1 MRTCDR
7 RWAVKRSLRRKRGRY
22 GQKRGHEEG
31 EREGASRVGTGAAA
45 LRYEDSSGP
54 YAKVG
59 ALGIR
64 RSVISPAAIICKGEA
79 E

>member
-1 MRTCDR
+1 MGCK
-7 RWAVKRSLRRKRGRY
+7 AVAEAQERALWPKTGPRG
-22 GQKRGHEEG
+22 G